1 MTEGASETR
10 RKRDFLIPAAFFFLS
25 LAVRIPFAILLP
37 HKLRAD
43 AVFYFETA
51 RNIATGH
58 GYVLPDGRFLGSVP
72 PTFPAFLAAVFKVFG
87 VGLVPALAAQV
98 VVGAATT
105 VLVYYVAKVYFD
117 RTVAVLAAA
126 AFAIDPL
133 YVWASR
139 VVLTETLTTFLL
151 ASSLLT
157 YYKTSRGSTG
167 FAAATGLLLA
177 ATALC
182 RVSFVVVALVLI
194 LGLPF
199 VGVARRGVRLRTAA
213 VTAAAFLALMGLWTY
228 RNYRVFGV
236 PVPLTLN
243 APQIFYEG
251 NAGLGGG
258 THPGSVGLRRSPE
271 FAEKVKVYW
280 GTPRADLEYERFYR
294 AKAFALLRDNVK
306 EFIFSLPGKF
316 IRFFRPAPAAGK
328 ALFIP
333 WALAGG
339 LLLLASLAGVVLF
352 RGPAARTFALLAPV
366 AAVALTHTIMKPLLR
381 FRIPVEFILI
391 IYAAAFTAFC
401 LERVRGRVR
410 RAGK

>member
-1 MTEGASETR
+1 MIEGASETKH
-10 RKRDFLIPAAFFFLS
+10 KRDFLIPAAFFFLS

-37 HKLRAD
+37 YKLRAD
-43 AVFYFETA
+43 ALFYFETA

-58 GYVLPDGRFLGSVP
+58 GYILPDGRFLGSVP
-72 PTFPAFLAAVFKVFG
+72 PTFPLFLAAVFKVFG

-151 ASSLLT
+151 AASLLT
-157 YYKTSRGSTG
+157 YYRTSRGSTG

-194 LGLPF
+194 LALPF
-199 VGVARRGVRLRTAA
+199 LGVVRRGIRLRTAA

-258 THPGSVGLRRSPE
+258 TRPGSVGLRRSPE

-294 AKAFALLRDNVK
+294 AKASALLRDNLK

-316 IRFFRPAPAAGK
+316 IRFFRPAPAAEK

-352 RGPAARTFALLAPV
+352 RGPGARTFALLAPV

-381 FRIPVEFILI
+381 FRMPVEFILI
-391 IYAAAFTAFC
+391 IYAAAFAAFC
-401 LERVRGRVR
+401 LERVRGRIR